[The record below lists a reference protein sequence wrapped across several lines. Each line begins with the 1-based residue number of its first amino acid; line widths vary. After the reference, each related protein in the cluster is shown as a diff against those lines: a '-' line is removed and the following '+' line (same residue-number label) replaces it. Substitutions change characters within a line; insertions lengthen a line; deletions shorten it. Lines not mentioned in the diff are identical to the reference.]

1 MNDVKRNPINVQ
13 LVLVLILAIFL
24 VIFTLQNSES
34 VAITLFFWNINIPL
48 VLLILVCLLIG
59 YLLPHFSYIPR
70 IWKLKSELSRTRKEK
85 ERLETVNPR
94 QVKKKPHPEGVSFD
108 EMEEDMGYDE
118 DDEDDEGNSPK
129 GGFFRG

>member
-1 MNDVKRNPINVQ
+1 MSDENRNPINVQ

-34 VAITLFFWNINIPL
+34 VAIKLFFWNINIPL

-85 ERLETVNPR
+85 ERLENDKPG
-94 QVKKKPHPEGVSFD
+94 QVKNKPHPEGVSFD
-108 EMEEDMGYDE
+108 EMESDMGYDE
-118 DDEDDEGNSPK
+118 NEEDDEDDSPK
-129 GGFFRG
+129 GGFFR

>member
-13 LVLVLILAIFL
+13 LVLILILAIFL
-24 VIFTLQNSES
+24 VIFTLQNAES
-34 VAITLFFWNINIPL
+34 VAIKLFFWNINIPL

-85 ERLETVNPR
+85 ERLETDNPR
-94 QVKKKPHPEGVSFD
+94 QAKKKPHPEGVSFD
-108 EMEEDMGYDE
+108 EMEEDYDGDDDEE
-118 DDEDDEGNSPK
+118 DDDENSSK
-129 GGFFRG
+129 GGFFRE

>member
-1 MNDVKRNPINVQ
+1 MNDEKRNPINVQ
-13 LVLVLILAIFL
+13 LVLILILAIFL

-85 ERLETVNPR
+85 ERLEVNPR
-94 QVKKKPHPEGVSFD
+94 QVKHKPHPEGVSFD
-108 EMEEDMGYDE
+108 EMDDDYYGDDDEE
-118 DDEDDEGNSPK
+118 DDEENSSK
-129 GGFFRG
+129 GGFFRE